1 MSSIT
6 RQTVGNNTY
15 LYQSHSFRDDQG
27 RPRNHKVR
35 IGKIDRITGRA
46 LYTQEYADLMREKG
60 TPLDIPSF
68 DGIEG
73 LEERMSQALNSLRDY
88 GLFYF
93 LKNIAEKTKLLA
105 VLKETIPRYWE
116 QLCMLSFYLV
126 AGDKPLMYMEDWIAG
141 NESYPVGTMSSQRIS
156 ELLCAFGQPERNGFF
171 SRWCGCQRTDEY
183 LALDI
188 TSISSYSGLI
198 RDCERGYNRDGEDL
212 SQINVCLLYGEKSGL
227 PIYQTSYSGSLG
239 DVTTFKTTVA
249 EMEGVSGG
257 KKLVLVMDKGFY
269 SEKNVRVML
278 ERYQGSEFLIAV
290 PFSSSY
296 AKGLVEEERGKI
308 EKFENLIKTQGSPGR
323 GVLKRICFAG
333 FPLSAYVLYN
343 PERNLASRN
352 DLYTHVNWL
361 KEAVEAGKKL
371 PAFEQ
376 EIKKYF
382 LADKKGTGE
391 GEEKGRV
398 EIDQEAIEGDLATS
412 GWMVMLG
419 NGNLGVQEAHDIYR
433 KKDVVEK
440 AFMKYKNLL
449 GLDRLRIH
457 GDERMRNKL
466 FTAFLSLILVSHI
479 HNVMKEKELYRKMTM
494 EKLFITMSKLKI
506 VAINGRNILRPLTKE
521 QLEILKAF
529 SIPRPL
535 VG

>member
-6 RQTVGNNTY
+6 QQTVGNNTY
-15 LYQSHSFRDDQG
+15 LYESHSFRDGQG
-27 RPRNHKVR
+27 RPRNHKTR
-35 IGKIDRITGRA
+35 IGKIDRKTGRA
-46 LYTQEYADLMREKG
+46 VYTEEYADRMREAG
-60 TPLDIPSF
+60 TPVDIPSF
-68 DGIEG
+68 DGIDG
-73 LEERMSQALNSLRDY
+73 LEERISQALDSLKDY

-93 LKNIAEKTKLLA
+93 LKKIAEKTKLLEA
-105 VLKETIPRYWE
+105 LKETIPRYWE

-156 ELLCAFGQPERNGFF
+156 ELLCAFGQQERNGFF
-171 SRWCGCQRTDEY
+171 SRWCGSNRTDEY

-227 PIYQTSYSGSLG
+227 PVYQTSYSGSLG
-239 DVTTFKTTVA
+239 DVSTFKTTVA
-249 EMEGVSGG
+249 EMEAVSGG

-269 SEKNVRVML
+269 SEKNVKLML

-290 PFSSSY
+290 PFTSSY
-296 AKGLVEEERGKI
+296 AKRLVEEEREKI
-308 EKFENLIKTQGSPGR
+308 ERFENLIKTQASPGR
-323 GVLKRICFAG
+323 GVLKRIKFAG

-343 PERNLASRN
+343 PERNLALRN

-371 PAFEQ
+371 PTFEQ

-382 LADKKGTGE
+382 LTGR
-391 GEEKGRV
+391 EKARV
-398 EIDQEAIEGDLATS
+398 EINQEAIERDLATS

-419 NGNLGVQEAHDIYR
+419 NGNLGIQEAHDIYR

-440 AFMKYKNLL
+440 AFMKYKNLF

-466 FTAFLSLILVSHI
+466 FTAFLSLVLVSHI

-529 SIPRPL
+529 AIPKPL